1 MMYKTTAEMYF
12 IDFLAFKS
20 ADPLW
25 ITISENDPHTNHQH
39 ANQ

>member
-1 MMYKTTAEMYF
+1 MMYRITGKVF
-12 IDFLAFKS
+12 LIVFLAFES